1 MGPASPIDSAHAR
14 SEQYPLLKIGPFSN
28 KYMLYAIASS
38 LLLLLAVLY
47 IPFLRQAFNTVPLG
61 LEQWIV
67 MLPLIFVPA
76 IAAEVTKLFL
86 RKGHSS
92 WQVSNR

>member
-38 LLLLLAVLY
+38 LALLL
-47 IPFLRQAFNTVPLG
+47 TV
-61 LEQWIV
+61 EQWIV

-76 IAAEVTKLFL
+76 IAAEMTKLVL
-86 RKGHSS
+86 R
-92 WQVSNR
+92 RA